1 MEVTKEV
8 RTMTTKEEVRT
19 EQGLTPA
26 VPETLT
32 QEHHD
37 AIKAS
42 WELPAY
48 QRESRQ
54 GPAPRSRKPLL
65 VGIVT
70 GAVCLAVG
78 FGAGYWTHSQMV
90 EPVAPIVISRVAGPV
105 DANGMTLG
113 RRVAPFDTMTPTELP
128 VRAATDANGMTLG
141 RRVAPIDTM
150 TPTELPV
157 QAATDA
163 NGMTLGRRVAPID

>member
-1 MEVTKEV
+1 
-8 RTMTTKEEVRT
+8 MTTKEEVRT
-19 EQGLTPA
+19 EQGMTPA
-26 VPETLT
+26 APETLT

-48 QRESRQ
+48 ERESPQ

-78 FGAGYWTHSQMV
+78 FGAGYWAHSQTV
-90 EPVAPIVISRVAGPV
+90 ETPAPIVISRVAGPV
-105 DANGMTLG
+105 DANGAPLG
-113 RRVAPFDTMTPTELP
+113 RRVAPFDTMPPTALPVVGPVDANGAPLGRRVAPFDTMPPTELP
-128 VRAATDANGMTLG
+128 VVGPVDANGMTLG
-141 RRVAPIDTM
+141 RRLAPI
-150 TPTELPV
+150 E
-157 QAATDA
+157 
-163 NGMTLGRRVAPID
+163 